1 LVKDIGLLIQKE
13 RLKQG
18 ISIRELA
25 KKVGC
30 SGRAIQYI
38 EQSKRNPS
46 FYMAN
51 DILDALGI
59 SIIFTRKKKG

>member
-1 LVKDIGLLIQKE
+1 LVKDVGLLIQKE

-25 KKVGC
+25 EKVGC
-30 SGRAIQYI
+30 SGRTIQYI
-38 EQSKRNPS
+38 EQSKRTPG

-59 SIIFTRKKKG
+59 SIIFARKKG